1 MLAMRYTTF
10 FAILCL
16 LCLVGCTP
24 EPVVRPGIPDPAVEK
39 QEVLEQVT
47 ILEVSGKKD
56 DASSE
61 VAVEQAVTNLIER
74 GVRIEPQLIDTLS
87 STTSSAKRMGLIH
100 VLNSIG
106 TAASTEAMIGC
117 LNDSDPKVVL
127 MADVWL
133 IKQHPSAKSI
143 VETMV
148 PPMPTDDSMESL
160 KTYCSLHANRRQIAW
175 STWWK
180 TSGPKK
186 SR

>member
-1 MLAMRYTTF
+1 MQTMRYPIRLL
-10 FAILCL
+10 AVCL
-16 LCLVGCTP
+16 LSFMSCTSD
-24 EPVVRPGIPDPAVEK
+24 PVVRSSIPDPQVEK

-47 ILEVSGKKD
+47 ILEESGKKD
-56 DASSE
+56 DAASE

-74 GVRIEPQLIDTLS
+74 GVRIEPQLIDLLS
-87 STTSSAKRMGLIH
+87 STNSSTKRMGLIH

-106 TAASTEAMIGC
+106 TGASTEAMIAC
-117 LNDSDPKVVL
+117 MNDSDPKIVL

-133 IKQHPSAKSI
+133 NKQHPSAKSI

-148 PPMPTDDSMESL
+148 PPMPTDDNMESL

>member
-1 MLAMRYTTF
+1 MLPMRYPIRF
-10 FAILCL
+10 LSVCL
-16 LCLVGCTP
+16 LCFMSCTP
-24 EPVVRPGIPDPAVEK
+24 DPVIRSSIPDPEVEK
-39 QEVLEQVT
+39 QEVLEQVA
-47 ILEVSGKKD
+47 ILEESGKKD
-56 DASSE
+56 DAASE
-61 VAVEQAVTNLIER
+61 VAVEQAVTNLIDR
-74 GVRIEPQLIDTLS
+74 SIRIEPQIIDILS
-87 STTSSAKRMGLIH
+87 STSSSTKRRGLIQ

-106 TAASTEAMIGC
+106 SAASTEAVISC
-117 LNDSDPKVVL
+117 LTDSDPNVV
-127 MADVWL
+127 MIADVWL
-133 IKQHPSAKSI
+133 NKKHPSAKTI